1 MSASAKSP
9 CFVHTDVNIFGVI
22 KDVGN
27 LHNELEEALG
37 TNLNDE
43 QKTKISNKGKEIA
56 DQYETWLKALNK
68 NTSNMDQYITSSQT
82 TVQKFRAFIG
92 MVISQ
97 STSSTPV
104 RRSKKVRIIECVPVA
119 NKKIASAM
127 DIDKVVNAIR
137 DKLLAELKDNDEI
150 NLD

>member
-1 MSASAKSP
+1 MPKATLKAYK
-9 CFVHTDVNIFGVI
+9 
-22 KDVGN
+22 
-27 LHNELEEALG
+27 ELEEALG

-43 QKTKISNKGKEIA
+43 QKAQISNKGKEIV
-56 DQYETWLKALNK
+56 DQYDTWLKALNK
-68 NTSNMDQYITSSQT
+68 NTPNMDQYITSSQT

-92 MVISQ
+92 MVMSQ

-119 NKKIASAM
+119 NKKISSAT

-137 DKLLAELKDNDEI
+137 DKLLAELKENDEI